1 MKTTTKLLEK
11 KLYEARLSLEQAEVL
26 LTNLIKLNCP
36 HANRFVISDDDITV
50 TLEAILKIIK
60 IELK

>member
-36 HANRFVISDDDITV
+36 HTNRFLISDDDITV
-50 TLEAILKIIK
+50 TLKAILKIIK
-60 IELK
+60 IELQ